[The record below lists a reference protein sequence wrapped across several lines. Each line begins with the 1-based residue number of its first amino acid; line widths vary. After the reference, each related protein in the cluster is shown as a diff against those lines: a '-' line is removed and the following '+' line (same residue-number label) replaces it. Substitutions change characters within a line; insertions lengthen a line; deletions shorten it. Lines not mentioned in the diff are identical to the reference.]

1 MSIENKVTVNTHY
14 TRSVNLERD
23 ANSIEV
29 INAYIPT
36 SRALRTFSSVAASLH
51 NEQAPRA
58 WSWIGPYGSGKSS
71 ASVFLGQLL
80 SDPETETAKAA
91 LEVLKKSDKHTAKQ
105 FFDATKGKKGSMN
118 VFVTGAP
125 EPMST
130 RLIKSLFIATQAYW
144 AKLDKDEPAVIADLK
159 KLALQEKVT
168 VSEFINAVQTV
179 QNSLEETGC
188 TGIVFIVDEFG
199 KFLEYE
205 ARHYGAND
213 IYLLQALAEH
223 ACQGSSVNLML
234 FVLLHQSFEQYAKG
248 LGESL
253 KNEWSKVQGRF
264 EEVPFIESTEQV
276 LRVVGAA
283 FQHKFDKK
291 EKAELSVDIEQT
303 IDVLEGQA
311 AIPGVMTRKES
322 VSLFL
327 SCYPLHPV
335 SAILLPA
342 LCQKIAQ
349 NERTL
354 FSYLGSYED
363 FGLQDMLKK
372 ISDSKE
378 YIQPYHIYDYFITN
392 QSSAIGEYMTH
403 RRWAEVVTAVDRISS
418 EDVNAINLLK
428 TIGILNIVGT
438 RGGFKASLPVL
449 EACFNNKDEFNKSLK
464 ALLSAS
470 VITYRKYGNEYRV
483 WQGSDFDLEEALEEE
498 KNNLGDFSLVKEM
511 NESELMLPI
520 VARRY
525 TIENGALRYFVPS
538 FIDAVTY
545 KTAEKSSSDPRVL
558 FYLANGQ
565 DDEKEFNSKVSK
577 FFSELDIVVLCL
589 NGTQLYEAI
598 TETQALRR
606 VAVSH
611 QELNIDPIAKRE
623 YDDRLT
629 AAEQAEDKLIQAL
642 INQPENSDWYNSG
655 QKLYINSKRKLQ
667 EVFSLVLERV
677 YSKAPIIHNELINRD
692 RPSSQA
698 VSARNKLLY
707 AMLNNENQ
715 ADLGIEKFPPEK
727 SIYRSVLLASGIH
740 SRPGSDVDRDW
751 KLTVPS
757 DVELLKATNI
767 DHVWK
772 AIEEFLDSTE
782 SKEKSFVELSEKL
795 MAAPYGVKAGLLPI
809 LYIAVYFTHK
819 NEIAVYE
826 NRLYKPSFTQE
837 MLERF
842 VKRPDEFA
850 FQRFKIGG
858 MRSTIFEQYAKVIHG
873 DGKEKTLLELATPL
887 AQFMGGLPEYT
898 QKTRRALS
906 ETASKVRSAF
916 NLAKSPE
923 KLLFEELPAALGFEK
938 VSNSADAIE
947 IEGFS
952 TALTATLRE
961 LNTAY
966 KNLLKQQRELLAQA
980 FNLDPHTE
988 LADLRTTIMQ
998 NFDGLDNYTVDTQGL
1013 RAFIMRLNKASG
1025 SDKDWFESILVFLSH
1040 KASAKWLDSDQDLA
1054 ELRLADFSKRVLD
1067 LEKIRIQEQSSPT
1080 SINSNA
1086 DVYLLRSV
1094 KKGGNIC
1101 DEVVSIDAKSSEE
1114 IKPAIALIIKEL
1126 GKLKDKELMLAALA
1140 ETVDKFLNSYRD

>member
-1 MSIENKVTVNTHY
+1 MSIEKKVIVNTHY

-23 ANSIEV
+23 ANSIDV

-36 SRALRTFSSVAASLH
+36 SRALRTFSSVAAALH

-105 FFDATKGKKGSMN
+105 FAEAAKGKKGSMN

-130 RLIKSLFIATQAYW
+130 RLIKSLFSATQVYW
-144 AKLDKDEPAVIADLK
+144 NKLGEDEPTAITDLK
-159 KLALQEKVT
+159 SLTLQEKVT

-179 QNSLEETGC
+179 QNSLKETGC

-223 ACQGSSVNLML
+223 ACQGNSVNLML

-291 EKAELSVDIEQT
+291 EKTDLSTDIEK
-303 IDVLEGQA
+303 IINVLDAQA
-311 AIPGVMTRKES
+311 AIPGVMTKKES
-322 VSLFL
+322 NSLFTA
-327 SCYPLHPV
+327 CYPLHPV

-372 ISDSKE
+372 ISNIKE
-378 YIQPYHIYDYFITN
+378 YIQPHHIYDYFITN
-392 QSSAIGEYMTH
+392 QSSAIGDYMTH
-403 RRWAEVVTAVDRISS
+403 RRWAEVVTAVDRIDN
-418 EDVNAINLLK
+418 EDINAINLLK
-428 TIGILNIVGT
+428 TIGILNIVGA
-438 RGGFKASLPVL
+438 RGGFKASLPIL
-449 EACFNNKDEFNKSLK
+449 ETCFSNKEELDKSLK
-464 ALLSAS
+464 VLLSSS
-470 VITYRKYGNEYRV
+470 VITYRKYGSEYRV
-483 WQGSDFDLEEALEEE
+483 WQGSDFDLEEALQEE

-511 NESELMLPI
+511 NESELMLPV

-525 TIENGALRYFVPS
+525 TIENGALRYFIPS
-538 FIDAVTY
+538 FVDATTY
-545 KTAEKSSSDPRVL
+545 KTTDKSSSEPRIL

-565 DDEKEFNSKVSK
+565 DDEKEFKLKVSK
-577 FFSELDIVVLCL
+577 FFSSLDIVVLCL
-589 NGTQLYEAI
+589 NGTQLHEAI

-606 VAVSH
+606 VAISH
-611 QELNIDPIAKRE
+611 QELNTDPIAKRE

-642 INQPENSDWYNSG
+642 INQPENSEWYNNG
-655 QKLYINSKRKLQ
+655 ERVYVNSKRKLQ
-667 EVFSLVLERV
+667 EIFSLVLKRV

-707 AMLNNENQ
+707 AMLNSEKQ
-715 ADLGIEKFPPEK
+715 RDLGIEKFPPEK
-727 SIYRSVLLASGIH
+727 SIYRSVLYATGLHASLEIDGDFQFVKPNKSLH
-740 SRPGSDVDRDW
+740 ADKS
-751 KLTVPS
+751 
-757 DVELLKATNI
+757 NI
-767 DHVWK
+767 SYVWDE
-772 AIEEFLDSTE
+772 IECFLNSTE
-782 SKEKSFVELSEKL
+782 NKDKSFVELSNKL
-795 MAAPYGVKAGLLPI
+795 MAAPYGVKAGILPI
-809 LYIAVYFTHK
+809 LYIASYLAYK
-819 NEIAVYE
+819 GEIAVYE
-826 NRLYKPSFTQE
+826 NRLYRPVFTQE

-842 VKRPDEFA
+842 VKRPDEFTV
-850 FQRFKIGG
+850 QRFKIDG
-858 MRSTIFEQYAKVIHG
+858 MRSSIFEQYAAVIHN
-873 DGKEKTLLELATPL
+873 DNKKRTLLELVTPL
-887 AQFMGGLPEYT
+887 AKFMGGLPEYT

-906 ETASKVRSAF
+906 DKAEKVRSAF

-923 KLLFEELPAALGFEK
+923 KLLFEELPVALGFEK
-938 VSNSADAIE
+938 VSNNVE
-947 IEGFS
+947 KVEVEGFS
-952 TALTATLRE
+952 VALTETLRE
-961 LNTAY
+961 LKYTY
-966 KNLLKQQRELLAQA
+966 ENLLKKQRELLAQA
-980 FNLDPHTE
+980 FNLDPKIE
-988 LADLRTTIMQ
+988 LADLRKIITK
-998 NFDGLDNYTVDTQGL
+998 NCDGLDNYTVDTQGL
-1013 RAFIMRLNKASG
+1013 RAFIMRLIKKTG
-1025 SDKDWFESILVFLSH
+1025 SDEEWFENILMFLSH
-1040 KASAKWLDSDQDLA
+1040 KPPSKWLDSDQDEA
-1054 ELRLADFSKRVLD
+1054 EYRLTDLSKRIID
-1067 LEKIRIQEQSSPT
+1067 LEKIRIHQQT
-1080 SINSNA
+1080 NSNQLDGDA
-1086 DVYLLRSV
+1086 EVYLLRSV

-1101 DEVVSIDAKSSEE
+1101 DEIVTVNANSAKE
-1114 IKPAIALIIKEL
+1114 ISGTINAIKQQLS
-1126 GKLKDKELMLAALA
+1126 KLEDKELMLAALA
-1140 ETVDKFLNSYRD
+1140 ETVDSFLNNYKD